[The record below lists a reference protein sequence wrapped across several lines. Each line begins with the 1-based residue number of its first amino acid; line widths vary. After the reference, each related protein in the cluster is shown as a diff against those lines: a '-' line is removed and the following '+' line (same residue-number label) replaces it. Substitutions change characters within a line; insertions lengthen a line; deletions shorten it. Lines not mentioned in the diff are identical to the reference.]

1 MACRAGFHAPP
12 ENNIPKPVQDC
23 ELWVLTSPTPP
34 GQLGGAKNV
43 RVSALACREADVE
56 SADRRKGVFPSELT
70 FGDMIPCPWRFST
83 VSSFGALPTRQGQ
96 GIVSPLHLKVIY
108 GQRVSLLT
116 LPWKIIIMVVSMNP
130 FKIGE
135 RVIYPNQGLGVIEDI
150 QQEAFNGESF
160 KILHLR
166 ILANN
171 TLVLVPSSSAEE
183 IGIRKLI
190 SERAVKEIF
199 DYMKTGEVEVSMN
212 WKGRY
217 KEHVNLMKSGTILDM
232 VAVLKSLYYLSLIKP
247 LSFREKK
254 MMEKAKEL
262 VVSEISEASSL
273 PSTQIE
279 RKIIHTLSACFKD
292 VKSGVDI

>member
-1 MACRAGFHAPP
+1 
-12 ENNIPKPVQDC
+12 
-23 ELWVLTSPTPP
+23 
-34 GQLGGAKNV
+34 
-43 RVSALACREADVE
+43 
-56 SADRRKGVFPSELT
+56 
-70 FGDMIPCPWRFST
+70 
-83 VSSFGALPTRQGQ
+83 
-96 GIVSPLHLKVIY
+96 
-108 GQRVSLLT
+108 
-116 LPWKIIIMVVSMNP
+116 MVVSMNP

-199 DYMKTGEVEVSMN
+199 AYMKNGEVEVSMN

-262 VVSEISEASSL
+262 IVSEISEASSL

-279 RKIIHTLSACFKD
+279 RKIIHTLSTCFKD
-292 VKSGVDI
+292 VKSGLDI